1 MPTSQVFCRHLAA
14 AENAAGSAAHAKCW
28 LLLEQAGSWGKKAAT
43 ESALDPHLGSK
54 LDALATASDGRFG
67 LIRIPNQRAHE
78 QAAQPTVLI
87 AGNLSGK
94 AWLVR
99 GQVAAAAALL
109 ALDAAML
116 TANTPAALLAAFP
129 TLQRV
134 SKPVALVCT
143 NGKRDVCCAVAGRP
157 LANQAARV
165 ARGQVFETS
174 HTGGHRFAPTGV
186 LLPSGLTFARL
197 DAPALLAALRAA
209 EQGVLDPALCTMHT
223 NRGLCAL
230 QPYEQAALVAFQT
243 TLTSPVPLAGWQVES
258 TPAGEDW
265 LVRICGHGK
274 HARLRMRRQVLA
286 GFTRPASCGAD
297 AKPVAVWQP
306 VSGDFSAK

>member
-14 AENAAGSAAHAKCW
+14 AENAAGSAARATCW

-43 ESALDPHLGSK
+43 ESDLDPRVGSK
-54 LDALATASDGRFG
+54 LDALATACGGRFG
-67 LIRIPNQRAHE
+67 LIRVPNQRAHE
-78 QAAQPTVLI
+78 QAGRPTVLV
-87 AGNLSGK
+87 AGNLTGE

-99 GQVAAAAALL
+99 GQVAAARELL
-109 ALDAAML
+109 GLDAAML
-116 TANTPAALLAAFP
+116 TATTPAALLAAFP
-129 TLQRV
+129 TFQV
-134 SKPVALVCT
+134 STPVALVCT

-157 LANQAARV
+157 LANQAARL

-197 DAPALLAALRAA
+197 DAPELIAALHAA
-209 EQGVLDPALCTMHT
+209 SDGVQHPALCDMHT
-223 NRGLCAL
+223 NRGMCAL
-230 QPYEQAALVAFQT
+230 QPYEQAALVALQT
-243 TLTSPVPLAGWQVES
+243 TLCPPVALGGWQVES
-258 TPAGEDW
+258 TPAGDDW
-265 LVRICGHGK
+265 LVRIRGNGTC
-274 HARLRMRRQVLA
+274 ALLRMRRQVLA

-306 VSGDFSAK
+306 VSGDFPAK